1 MHKISFLEK
10 IKTREQLFIN
20 LSIFLYIAQ
29 LVYFSILH
37 YLGHDFPETSF
48 LFDQGD
54 RFNDWNNSVLSAAN
68 LNPYFEPSPALA
80 TYFPFSYLF
89 FYLGSLF
96 NKSYSILFYISTSI
110 TVFIY
115 GLQRLYLSV
124 SPPSSPSNSFLTKN
138 NFLIVLLILLFEY
151 PTLFCLDRGNL
162 DLFLSGIIALALSFY
177 FSKKYAL
184 FGFFIAI
191 ASAFKGFPLIF
202 LILLL
207 KERRFYTII
216 FTIGLFIL
224 LNLCALMLYK
234 GGIFVNFASFL
245 NFLSKFK
252 EVYLIG
258 NGSLHF
264 FSDFYNFGKLFIIG
278 LHFESQIAN
287 YYKYYSLF
295 ITAFLLF
302 ASYCILFRIKDNIE
316 ACGLCIIMS
325 IVYPCAINDYKL
337 TMLYSLLILLLTAK
351 GSNLKLLV
359 LLACILS
366 PKNYF
371 IIHGLVNS
379 NVIINPIL
387 LFFLIYFYMS
397 NYKKQIIK

>member
-1 MHKISFLEK
+1 L
-10 IKTREQLFIN
+10 L
-20 LSIFLYIAQ
+20 
-29 LVYFSILH
+29 
-37 YLGHDFPETSF
+37 
-48 LFDQGD
+48 
-54 RFNDWNNSVLSAAN
+54 AAK
-68 LNPYFEPSPALA
+68 LNPYFENSHAIA
-80 TYFPFSYLF
+80 SYFPFSYLF

-96 NKSYSILFYISTSI
+96 SKYYSILFYVITSI
-110 TVFIY
+110 TAFFY

-124 SPPSSPSNSFLTKN
+124 SPPLPSCNSALNKN
-138 NFLIVLLILLFEY
+138 YFLIVLLILLFEY

-177 FSKKYAL
+177 FSKKYTL

-191 ASAFKGFPLIF
+191 ASAFKGFPLLF

-207 KERRFYTII
+207 RERKFYTVFFSFGIFII
-216 FTIGLFIL
+216 
-224 LNLCALMLYK
+224 LNISALAIYK

-245 NFLSKFK
+245 NFLSQFK

-264 FSDFYNFGKLFIIG
+264 FTDFYNFGKLFIIG
-278 LHFESQIAN
+278 LKYESQISN
-287 YYKYYSLF
+287 YYKYYSIF

-302 ASYCILFRIKDNIE
+302 ALYCILFRIKDKKE
-316 ACGLCIIMS
+316 ASGLCIIMS

-337 TMLYSLLILLLTAK
+337 TMLYALLIILLTDK
-351 GSNLKLLV
+351 GSNLRLIV
-359 LLACILS
+359 LLACIFS

-379 NVIINPIL
+379 NVLINPVL
-387 LFFLIYFYMS
+387 LFLLIYFYMS
-397 NYKKQIIK
+397 NYKKLIIK